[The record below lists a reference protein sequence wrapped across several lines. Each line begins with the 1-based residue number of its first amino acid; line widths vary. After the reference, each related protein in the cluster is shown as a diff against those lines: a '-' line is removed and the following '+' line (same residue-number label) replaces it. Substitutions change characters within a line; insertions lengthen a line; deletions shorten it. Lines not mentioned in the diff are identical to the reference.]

1 MINCPICNTNYDSEK
16 IIFCVTCGWDLT
28 PYPLTFGGIPEAY
41 LAKERT
47 KIQWAKQNWLK
58 LQQLET
64 LNAQEQAH
72 YTQQIHEQKT
82 QLQIQA
88 ESLERER
95 SDRQEQI
102 DLLQRR
108 LAQVSSDRDD
118 AKSTLEQ
125 IQIQAESLEQERDD
139 RQEQID
145 LLQRRLA
152 QVSSDRDDTKSKLKQ
167 IEREGLPQAKQEAQQ
182 LRQKIQQVEEQL
194 YKAERVKKLLQERD
208 RTAKTA
214 LSWLF
219 SNLAERFAEELAS
232 IKNRGEAITK
242 IQDLHSKRLNQDWA
256 DQSHRLEFMKT
267 LPTLLGFSYEKQLDK
282 IKESLRQL
290 GEDDP
295 IIGSDA
301 LLSVRAELKY
311 QGIIKRDADGDL
323 PYGV

>member
-1 MINCPICNTNYDSEK
+1 MMECPICNTNYDSEK
-16 IIFCVTCGWDLT
+16 TNFCVTCGWDLT
-28 PYPLTFGGIPEAY
+28 PYPLTFGGIPDAY

-58 LQQLET
+58 FQQLEN
-64 LNAQEQAH
+64 LNVQEKAH
-72 YTQQIHEQKT
+72 YTQQIQEQKT
-82 QLQIQA
+82 QLQIQS

-118 AKSTLEQ
+118 TKSTLEQ
-125 IQIQAESLEQERDD
+125 LQIQAESLERERDD

-152 QVSSDRDDTKSKLKQ
+152 QVSSDRDEAKSRLEQ
-167 IEREGLPQAKQEAQQ
+167 IESEGLPQAKQEAQQ
-182 LRQKIQQVEEQL
+182 LRQKIQQIEEQL

-219 SNLAERFAEELAS
+219 NNLAERFAEELAS
-232 IKNRGEAITK
+232 INNRGEAIAK
-242 IQDLHSKRLNQDWA
+242 IQDLHSKRLSQDWA
-256 DQSHRLEFMKT
+256 DQPHRLEFIKT

-282 IKESLRQL
+282 IKESLQQL
-290 GEDDP
+290 GDNDP
-295 IIGSDA
+295 IIGADA

-311 QGIIKRDADGDL
+311 QGIVKRDADGDL
-323 PYGV
+323 PYSV

>member
-1 MINCPICNTNYDSEK
+1 MISCPICDTNQDSEEINSCK
-16 IIFCVTCGWDLT
+16 TCGWDLT
-28 PYPLTFGGIPEAY
+28 PYPLSFGGIPEAY

-47 KIQWAKQNWLK
+47 KIEWAKQNWLK

-64 LNAQEQAH
+64 LKAQEQAH
-72 YTQQIHEQKT
+72 YTQQIQEQKT
-82 QLQIQA
+82 QLQIQS

-108 LAQVSSDRDD
+108 LAQVSSDLDS
-118 AKSTLEQ
+118 AKSRLE
-125 IQIQAESLEQERDD
+125 
-139 RQEQID
+139 
-145 LLQRRLA
+145 
-152 QVSSDRDDTKSKLKQ
+152 Q

-182 LRQKIQQVEEQL
+182 LRQKIQQVEVEL

-219 SNLAERFAEELAS
+219 NNLAERFAEELAS
-232 IKNRGEAITK
+232 ISNRGEAIAK

-256 DQSHRLEFMKT
+256 DQPHRLEFIKT

-290 GEDDP
+290 GDNDP
-295 IIGSDA
+295 IIGADA

-311 QGIIKRDADGDL
+311 QGIVKRDADGDRFS
-323 PYGV
+323 VVQE